1 MCITTEDSIVQ
12 SWGVL
17 CCAVLAQARHNVL
30 LEQVQQLEVLRK
42 ENGEMAALVA
52 QLQVL
57 KNDQAQLRELAGQV
71 EALQADNAA
80 LTRKTQMLPG
90 LRAEME
96 QLKVR
101 GVAGWLQQSPE
112 CVLMSKGWL
121 AWQQHLSLPRKSRL
135 SSMDPRVGETA

>member
-1 MCITTEDSIVQ
+1 M
-12 SWGVL
+12 
-17 CCAVLAQARHNVL
+17 LAQARHNVL

-57 KNDQAQLRELAGQV
+57 KNNQAQLQELASQV

-90 LRAEME
+90 LRAEVE

-101 GVAGWLQQSPE
+101 GVAGWLEPSPE
-112 CVLMSKGWL
+112 CVSV
-121 AWQQHLSLPRKSRL
+121 SRML
-135 SSMDPRVGETA
+135 DCWAAALCIATQMRSPAST